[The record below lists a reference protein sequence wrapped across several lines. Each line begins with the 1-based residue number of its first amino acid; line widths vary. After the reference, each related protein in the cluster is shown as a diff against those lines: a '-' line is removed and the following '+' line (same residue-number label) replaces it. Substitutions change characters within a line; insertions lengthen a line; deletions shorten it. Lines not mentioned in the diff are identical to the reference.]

1 MADSRAPVPIFYFT
15 KVKNIGDQIN
25 PWLISRL
32 FGSEAILC
40 TQEQE
45 HVLAI
50 GSLMGIANRR
60 SRIWG
65 TGVLHPSAI
74 SEDIVSDNVY
84 AIRGKLSYE
93 AMQAQGIAM
102 RDIPLGDPGFLVSQ
116 IVEGWPQVKK
126 KYRLGLAAHYMDRTH
141 PWVRTLLARSDVAD
155 LNVQADP
162 EVFLATLAACEAVAS
177 SSLHGLI
184 FAEALH
190 VPNVWIELSD
200 KVLGDGFK
208 FRDWFSLA
216 EMPQHKPA
224 VPRSNDE
231 IVGLIEK
238 ATLHDM
244 QIEADSLIKSF
255 QQLSS
260 TMQTTI

>member
-1 MADSRAPVPIFYFT
+1 MADRSAPVPIFYFT
-15 KVKNIGDQIN
+15 KVKNVGDQIN

-50 GSLMGIANRR
+50 GCLMGMANRH

-74 SEDIVSDNVY
+74 SEDIVPDNVY

-93 AMQAQGIAM
+93 TMRARGIAL

-116 IVEGWPQVKK
+116 IVKGWPQVQK
-126 KYRLGLAAHYMDRTH
+126 KYRLGLAAHYVDRTN
-141 PWVRTLLARSDVAD
+141 PLVRRLLARPDVAD
-155 LNVQADP
+155 LNVHTDP
-162 EVFLATLAACEAVAS
+162 EVFLSTLAACEAVAS

-184 FAEALH
+184 FAEALR

-200 KVLGDGFK
+200 KVLGGGFK

-216 EMPQHKPA
+216 EMPQHKPV
-224 VPRSNDE
+224 VPRSTDE
-231 IVGLIEK
+231 MVELIEK
-238 ATLHDM
+238 ATLHD
-244 QIEADSLIKSF
+244 IRIDADSLMKSF
-255 QQLSS
+255 LQLSS
-260 TMQTTI
+260 EMQTTV

>member
-25 PWLISRL
+25 PWMMSRL
-32 FGSEAILC
+32 FGCEAILC

-50 GSLMGIANRR
+50 GSLTGIANRR

-74 SEDIVSDNVY
+74 SENIVSDNVY

-93 AMQAQGIAM
+93 AIEARGIAM

-116 IVEGWPQVKK
+116 IVEDWPQVQK

-184 FAEALH
+184 CRGSPRAKCL
-190 VPNVWIELSD
+190 D
-200 KVLGDGFK
+200 
-208 FRDWFSLA
+208 R
-216 EMPQHKPA
+216 A
-224 VPRSNDE
+224 VR
-231 IVGLIEK
+231 
-238 ATLHDM
+238 
-244 QIEADSLIKSF
+244 
-255 QQLSS
+255 
-260 TMQTTI
+260 